1 MREGFFLWTHDKSPY
16 AGSAYHQPPLLLSL
30 FSLGAS
36 LSHAQLCL
44 LFVFLD
50 LVNLLLVSSIN
61 RQLYGSSASPLPAL
75 IYALNPFCVVSALGL
90 ATTTLANLLLLAAFS
105 LHLSKSPIVSVFFA
119 PIALGIAAYFN
130 YALLIL
136 AIPLSLL
143 TKAPAISRLSSHGL
157 TLLTVVGLYFASFL
171 LMDASWAWAWDTVGY
186 EILLQE
192 LTPNMGPLWYLF
204 TELFAEFTPLFQF
217 AVQGY
222 ILILVA
228 PLTYKFSHRP
238 LLLLWLLLSVVVFHR
253 SFVGLSDVALHL
265 TVLSFLHTE
274 LAGFSYKLFLFAA
287 MAFLA
292 VLTPVFH
299 HMWLYAGSG
308 NANFYF
314 ALCMVFG
321 AVEISLVG
329 GILST
334 AQVQEYQ
341 VKIASEASATSRAD
355 AK

>member
-1 MREGFFLWTHDKSPY
+1 MWTRYHLAGILTLALLVRLSLIPFQHLIQDRIEISTPISSFNRCSFMFFFFLIQFFFFFFFVFVLSFSLFPFNFLVREGFFLWTHDKSPY

-119 PIALGIAAYFN
+119 PIALGIAVYFN

-204 TELFAEFTPLFQF
+204 TELFTEFTPLFQF

-222 ILILVA
+222 ILIL
-228 PLTYKFSHRP
+228 
-238 LLLLWLLLSVVVFHR
+238 
-253 SFVGLSDVALHL
+253 
-265 TVLSFLHTE
+265 
-274 LAGFSYKLFLFAA
+274 
-287 MAFLA
+287 
-292 VLTPVFH
+292 
-299 HMWLYAGSG
+299 
-308 NANFYF
+308 
-314 ALCMVFG
+314 
-321 AVEISLVG
+321 
-329 GILST
+329 
-334 AQVQEYQ
+334 
-341 VKIASEASATSRAD
+341 
-355 AK
+355 